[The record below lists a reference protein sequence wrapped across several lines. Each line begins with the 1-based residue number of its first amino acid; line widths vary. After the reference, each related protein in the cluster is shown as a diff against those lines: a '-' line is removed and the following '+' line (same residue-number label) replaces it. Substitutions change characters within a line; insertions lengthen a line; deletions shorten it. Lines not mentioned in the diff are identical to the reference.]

1 MSRSLNKVMLIG
13 NVGGDPE
20 VRSTASGMRLAK
32 MSLATNR
39 QWTNK
44 DGSEQEKT
52 EWHRLTVWGKLADVV
67 ERYVKKGDRLYV
79 EGRIEYSESESDGQ
93 KKYWTDVNVLEMVML
108 GGQGGG
114 AGGEGGDFAGGR
126 GGRTGE
132 GGSGGSSPEPPLTEP
147 DDDLP
152 F

>member
-1 MSRSLNKVMLIG
+1 MSRSLNKIMLIG
-13 NVGGDPE
+13 NVGDDPD
-20 VRSTASGMRLAK
+20 VRTTSSGTPVAK
-32 MSLATNR
+32 MSLATSR

-67 ERYVKKGDRLYV
+67 KRYVKKGDRLYV

-93 KKYWTDVNVLEMVML
+93 KRYWTNVNVFEMVML
-108 GGQGGG
+108 GGAPGG
-114 AGGEGGDFAGGR
+114 GGR
-126 GGRTGE
+126 G
-132 GGSGGSSPEPPLTEP
+132 SSQSDTSSSSESKTSEPEK
-147 DDDLP
+147 DLP

>member
-1 MSRSLNKVMLIG
+1 MSRSLNKIMLIG
-13 NVGGDPE
+13 NVGSDPE
-20 VRSTASGMRLAK
+20 VRSTASGTRLAK

-67 ERYVKKGDRLYV
+67 ERYVKRGDRLYV

-93 KKYWTDVNVLEMVML
+93 KTSWTNVNVFEMVML
-108 GGQGGG
+108 GGATGGG
-114 AGGEGGDFAGGR
+114 GG
-126 GGRTGE
+126 
-132 GGSGGSSPEPPLTEP
+132 GGSFQRDTSPAPAPPISEA